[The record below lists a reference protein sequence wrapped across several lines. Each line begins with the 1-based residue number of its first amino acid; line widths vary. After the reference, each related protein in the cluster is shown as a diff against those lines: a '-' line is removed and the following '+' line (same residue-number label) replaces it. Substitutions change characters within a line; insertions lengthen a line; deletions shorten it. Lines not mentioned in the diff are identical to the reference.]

1 MIKYRKSKYKKEK
14 TYKSKRIKH
23 GKYSMID
30 KPLFGTTILLLT
42 IGLIMSYSLSSYIV
56 IQNGYVQSHFFIRQ
70 LIAVTI
76 GIFIMIGLSK
86 LDPDRWFKPIGIV
99 LFLFFLFILLIMPI
113 LPETLVY
120 SVGGAKR
127 WINLGSISI
136 TPVEFYKIGFIMF
149 ISWSLVR
156 TRLPKGKIPL
166 AQEIKVFIPYVA
178 ILIVSTLLIAV
189 FQKDLGQTV
198 VISATLIVLFILV
211 GSSFRFFS
219 ILFGIGL
226 TAFILLII
234 TQPHRLKRIQEW
246 FLSFDNEAN
255 RLESYQISNS
265 LDAIN
270 HGGFWGQ
277 GIGNGQYKL
286 GFLSE
291 VHTDF
296 ILAGMM
302 EELGFI
308 SIFVVV
314 FAILFI
320 IFRIFKIAA
329 TVENPV
335 YYLFAVGVALL
346 IAFSFLINSFG
357 ISGITPIK
365 GIAVPFLSYGGSQ
378 IIASCL
384 SIGLVLMI
392 SKKVIKPETLYE
404 EKKK

>member
-1 MIKYRKSKYKKEK
+1 
-14 TYKSKRIKH
+14 
-23 GKYSMID
+23 MID
-30 KPLFGTTILLLT
+30 KSLFATTILLLL
-42 IGLIMSYSLSSYIV
+42 IGLVMSYSLSSYIV
-56 IQNGYVQSHFFIRQ
+56 IQNGYTQSHFFIRQ
-70 LIAVTI
+70 LIAVSI
-76 GIFIMIGLSK
+76 GIFIMIWLSK
-86 LDPDRWFKPIGIV
+86 LNPDRWFRPIGIV
-99 LFLFFLFILLIMPI
+99 LFLFFLFILLSMPI

-166 AQEIKVFIPYVA
+166 AQEIKVFVPYVT
-178 ILIVSTLLIAV
+178 ILIISTLLIAV

-226 TAFILLII
+226 TGFILLII

-255 RLESYQISNS
+255 RLQSYQISNS

-296 ILAGMM
+296 VLAGMM

-308 SIFVVV
+308 SILVVV
-314 FAILFI
+314 FAFLFI

-346 IAFSFLINSFG
+346 ITFSFIINSFG

-365 GIAVPFLSYGGSQ
+365 GIAVPFISYGGSQ

-404 EKKK
+404 ERKK

>member
-1 MIKYRKSKYKKEK
+1 
-14 TYKSKRIKH
+14 
-23 GKYSMID
+23 MID
-30 KPLFGTTILLLT
+30 KALFSTTILLLL

-56 IQNGYVQSHFFIRQ
+56 IQNGYTQSHFFIRQ

-76 GIFIMIGLSK
+76 GISLMIGLSK
-86 LDPDRWFKPIGIV
+86 LDPDKWFKPIGII
-99 LFLFFLFILLIMPI
+99 LFFSFLFILLLMPL
-113 LPETLVY
+113 LPESLVY

-166 AQEIKVFIPYVA
+166 AQEIKVFIPYVG
-178 ILIVSTLLIAV
+178 ILIISTLLIAV

-219 ILFGIGL
+219 ILFGLGL
-226 TAFILLII
+226 TGFILLII

-270 HGGFWGQ
+270 HGGLWGQ

-296 ILAGMM
+296 VLSGMM

-314 FAILFI
+314 FAFLFI

-392 SKKVIKPETLYE
+392 SKKAIKPEALYE
-404 EKKK
+404 ERKK

>member
-1 MIKYRKSKYKKEK
+1 
-14 TYKSKRIKH
+14 
-23 GKYSMID
+23 MID
-30 KPLFGTTILLLT
+30 KPLFATTILLLL
-42 IGLIMSYSLSSYIV
+42 IGLVMSYSLSSYVV
-56 IQNGYVQSHFFIRQ
+56 IQNSYTQSHFFIRQ
-70 LIAVTI
+70 LIAISI
-76 GIFIMIGLSK
+76 GIFLMVGLSK

-99 LFLFFLFILLIMPI
+99 LFLFFLFILLSMPL

-156 TRLPKGKIPL
+156 TRLPRGKIPL
-166 AQEIKVFIPYVA
+166 SQEIKVFVPYIS
-178 ILIVSTLLIAV
+178 ILVISTLLIAV

-219 ILFGIGL
+219 ILFGIAI
-226 TAFILLII
+226 TSFILLIV

-255 RLESYQISNS
+255 RLQSYQISNS

-296 ILAGMM
+296 VLAGMI

-308 SIFVVV
+308 SILVVV
-314 FAILFI
+314 FAFLFI

-346 IAFSFLINSFG
+346 LAFSFLINSFG

-392 SKKVIKPETLYE
+392 SKKVIKKPTLYQ
-404 EKKK
+404 EKK

>member
-1 MIKYRKSKYKKEK
+1 
-14 TYKSKRIKH
+14 
-23 GKYSMID
+23 MID
-30 KPLFGTTILLLT
+30 KALFSTTILLLL

-56 IQNGYVQSHFFIRQ
+56 IQNGYTQSHFFIRQ

-76 GIFIMIGLSK
+76 GISLMIGLSK
-86 LDPDRWFKPIGIV
+86 LDPDKWFKPIGII
-99 LFLFFLFILLIMPI
+99 LFFSFLFILLLMPL
-113 LPETLVY
+113 LPESLVY

-166 AQEIKVFIPYVA
+166 AQEIKVFIPYLG
-178 ILIVSTLLIAV
+178 ILIISTLLIAV

-219 ILFGIGL
+219 ILFGLGL
-226 TAFILLII
+226 TGFILLII

-246 FLSFDNEAN
+246 FLSFDNKAN

-277 GIGNGQYKL
+277 GLGNGQYKL

-296 ILAGMM
+296 VLSGMM

-308 SIFVVV
+308 SIFIVV
-314 FAILFI
+314 FAFLFI

-392 SKKVIKPETLYE
+392 SKKAIKPEALYE
-404 EKKK
+404 ERKK

>member
-1 MIKYRKSKYKKEK
+1 
-14 TYKSKRIKH
+14 
-23 GKYSMID
+23 MID
-30 KPLFGTTILLLT
+30 KALFSTTILLLL

-56 IQNGYVQSHFFIRQ
+56 IQNGYTQSHFFIRQ

-76 GIFIMIGLSK
+76 GISLMIGLSK
-86 LDPDRWFKPIGIV
+86 LDPDKWFKPIGII
-99 LFLFFLFILLIMPI
+99 LFFSFLFILLLMPL
-113 LPETLVY
+113 LPQSLVY

-166 AQEIKVFIPYVA
+166 AQEIKVFIPYVG
-178 ILIVSTLLIAV
+178 ILIISTLLIAV

-219 ILFGIGL
+219 ILFGLGL
-226 TAFILLII
+226 TGFILLII

-296 ILAGMM
+296 VLSGMM

-314 FAILFI
+314 FAFLFI

-392 SKKVIKPETLYE
+392 SKKAIKPEALYE
-404 EKKK
+404 ERKK

>member
-1 MIKYRKSKYKKEK
+1 
-14 TYKSKRIKH
+14 
-23 GKYSMID
+23 MID
-30 KPLFGTTILLLT
+30 KALFSTTILLLL

-56 IQNGYVQSHFFIRQ
+56 IQNGYTQSHFFIRQ

-76 GIFIMIGLSK
+76 GISLMIGLSK
-86 LDPDRWFKPIGIV
+86 LDPDKWFKPIGIV
-99 LFLFFLFILLIMPI
+99 LFFSFLFILLLMPL
-113 LPETLVY
+113 LPESLVY

-166 AQEIKVFIPYVA
+166 AQEIKVFIPYLG
-178 ILIVSTLLIAV
+178 ILIISTLLIAV

-219 ILFGIGL
+219 ILFGLGL
-226 TAFILLII
+226 TGFILLII

-277 GIGNGQYKL
+277 GLGNGQYKL

-296 ILAGMM
+296 VLSGMM

-314 FAILFI
+314 FAFLFI

-392 SKKVIKPETLYE
+392 SKKVIKPEALYE
-404 EKKK
+404 ERKK

>member
-1 MIKYRKSKYKKEK
+1 
-14 TYKSKRIKH
+14 
-23 GKYSMID
+23 MID
-30 KPLFGTTILLLT
+30 KPLFSTTILLLI
-42 IGLIMSYSLSSYIV
+42 IGLVMSYSLSSYIV
-56 IQNGYVQSHFFIRQ
+56 IQNGYTPSHFFVRQ
-70 LIAVTI
+70 LVAVGI
-76 GIFIMIGLSK
+76 GIFLMIVLSK
-86 LDPDRWFKPIGIV
+86 LNPDKWFRPIGIV
-99 LFLFFLFILLIMPI
+99 LFLFFLLILISMPL
-113 LPETLVY
+113 LPETIVY
-120 SVGGAKR
+120 NIGGAKR
-127 WINLGSISI
+127 WINFGSISI
-136 TPVEFYKIGFIMF
+136 TPVEFYKVGFIMF

-178 ILIVSTLLIAV
+178 ILIISTLLIAV

-198 VISATLIVLFILV
+198 VISLTLIILFVLV

-219 ILFGIGL
+219 ILGGIAL

-234 TQPHRLKRIQEW
+234 TQPHRLKRIKEW
-246 FLSFDNEAN
+246 FLSFDTEAN

-291 VHTDF
+291 VHSDF
-296 ILAGMM
+296 VLAGMI

-308 SIFVVV
+308 SILVVV
-314 FAILFI
+314 FAFLFI

-335 YYLFAVGVALL
+335 YYLFSVGVALL

-392 SKKVIKPETLYE
+392 SKKVIKKPTLYQE
-404 EKKK
+404 GK

>member
-1 MIKYRKSKYKKEK
+1 
-14 TYKSKRIKH
+14 
-23 GKYSMID
+23 MID
-30 KPLFGTTILLLT
+30 KALFSTTILLLL

-56 IQNGYVQSHFFIRQ
+56 IQNGYTQSHFFIRQ

-76 GIFIMIGLSK
+76 GISLMIGLSK
-86 LDPDRWFKPIGIV
+86 LDPDKWFKPIGIV
-99 LFLFFLFILLIMPI
+99 LFFSFLFILLLMPL
-113 LPETLVY
+113 LPESLVY

-166 AQEIKVFIPYVA
+166 AQEIKVFIPYVG
-178 ILIVSTLLIAV
+178 ILIISTLLIAV

-219 ILFGIGL
+219 ILFGLGL
-226 TAFILLII
+226 TGFILLII

-246 FLSFDNEAN
+246 FLSFDNKAN

-296 ILAGMM
+296 VLSGMM

-314 FAILFI
+314 FAFLFI

-392 SKKVIKPETLYE
+392 SKKAIKPEALYE
-404 EKKK
+404 ERKK

>member
-1 MIKYRKSKYKKEK
+1 M
-14 TYKSKRIKH
+14 
-23 GKYSMID
+23 
-30 KPLFGTTILLLT
+30 
-42 IGLIMSYSLSSYIV
+42 
-56 IQNGYVQSHFFIRQ
+56 
-70 LIAVTI
+70 
-76 GIFIMIGLSK
+76 
-86 LDPDRWFKPIGIV
+86 
-99 LFLFFLFILLIMPI
+99 LFLFFLFILLSMPI

-156 TRLPKGKIPL
+156 TRLPKGQIPL
-166 AQEIKVFIPYVA
+166 IQEIKVFIPYVA
-178 ILIVSTLLIAV
+178 ILIISTLLIAV

-226 TAFILLII
+226 TGFILLII

-255 RLESYQISNS
+255 RLQSYQISNS

-296 ILAGMM
+296 VLAGMM
-302 EELGFI
+302 EELGFV
-308 SIFVVV
+308 SILIVV
-314 FAILFI
+314 FAFLFI

-346 IAFSFLINSFG
+346 ITFSFIINSFG

-404 EKKK
+404 ERKK

>member
-1 MIKYRKSKYKKEK
+1 
-14 TYKSKRIKH
+14 
-23 GKYSMID
+23 MID
-30 KPLFGTTILLLT
+30 KALFSTTILLLL

-56 IQNGYVQSHFFIRQ
+56 IQNGYTQSHFFIRQ

-76 GIFIMIGLSK
+76 GISLMIGLSK
-86 LDPDRWFKPIGIV
+86 LDPDKWFKPIGII
-99 LFLFFLFILLIMPI
+99 LFFSFLFILLLMPL
-113 LPETLVY
+113 LPESLVY

-166 AQEIKVFIPYVA
+166 AQEIKVFIPYLG
-178 ILIVSTLLIAV
+178 ILIISTLLIAV

-219 ILFGIGL
+219 ILFGLGL
-226 TAFILLII
+226 TGFILLII

-296 ILAGMM
+296 VLSGMM

-308 SIFVVV
+308 SIFIVV
-314 FAILFI
+314 FAFLFI

-392 SKKVIKPETLYE
+392 SKKAIKPEALYE
-404 EKKK
+404 ERKK